1 MSCWTLHCHPANTNT
16 STIVAD
22 YQSIAPLRKQD
33 GAWSL
38 SLSAL
43 YSPYPAFSVHS
54 VWQESASAH
63 ALWWTLRRHDV
74 SACASAGTTADRT
87 TTPSPVTGVRKASH
101 DVRSGSRT
109 TVSSHVTVVREEAS
123 TIYSKSNRE
132 PYDNP
137 IPIGVLLCRTNLEF
151 CDHSTSWILFLFSK
165 PKQYVKGLFSSNVW
179 TRASLSIELK

>member
-1 MSCWTLHCHPANTNT
+1 MWVPDYSKYGGPPDSARQWIPTNCKTQLTTWNNYGAEKRRYCVVCTVRMSCWTLHCHPANTNT

-63 ALWWTLRRHDV
+63 ALWWTLRRQDV
-74 SACASAGTTADRT
+74 SACACARTTADRT
-87 TTPSPVTGVRKASH
+87 TTPSLVAERVMT
-101 DVRSGSRT
+101 
-109 TVSSHVTVVREEAS
+109 
-123 TIYSKSNRE
+123 
-132 PYDNP
+132 
-137 IPIGVLLCRTNLEF
+137 
-151 CDHSTSWILFLFSK
+151 
-165 PKQYVKGLFSSNVW
+165 
-179 TRASLSIELK
+179 